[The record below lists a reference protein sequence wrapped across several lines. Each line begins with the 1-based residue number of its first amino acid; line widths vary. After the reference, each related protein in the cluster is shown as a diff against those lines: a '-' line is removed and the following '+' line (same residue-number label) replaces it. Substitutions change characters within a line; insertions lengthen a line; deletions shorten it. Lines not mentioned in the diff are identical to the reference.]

1 MIMDNFVQ
9 ARRMKILSLNYTL
22 PHKWIQKFKPVL
34 ERTVVR
40 EITLFFNIGPQ
51 TFTWTGTWKHAEECA
66 YAIPWFLLNFIT
78 LRFYSYVSVFFLDCT
93 AVVHWKITKVT
104 YFVIIDVLVLMYNWK
119 FWRRVVKCVK
129 LYLTFFQS
137 ILGMDIRL

>member
-34 ERTVVR
+34 ERIVVR
-40 EITLFFNIGPQ
+40 ETTLFFNIGPQ
-51 TFTWTGTWKHAEECA
+51 TFKWTGTWKHAEERA

-78 LRFYSYVSVFFLDCT
+78 LRFYSYVSVVFF
-93 AVVHWKITKVT
+93 
-104 YFVIIDVLVLMYNWK
+104 
-119 FWRRVVKCVK
+119 
-129 LYLTFFQS
+129 
-137 ILGMDIRL
+137 